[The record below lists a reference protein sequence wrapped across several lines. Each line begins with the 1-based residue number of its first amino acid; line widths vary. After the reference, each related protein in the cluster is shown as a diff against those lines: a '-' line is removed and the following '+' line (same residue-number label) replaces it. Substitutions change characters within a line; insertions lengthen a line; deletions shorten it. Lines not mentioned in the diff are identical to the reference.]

1 MSELFFPLD
10 AWGTKIK
17 PKVLFSLL
25 LTFAVFAAVLN
36 SSVWIED

>member
-1 MSELFFPLD
+1 MSELFFSSRRLGD
-10 AWGTKIK
+10 KIK